1 MEDKEYK
8 FSLDLEAIAE
18 AAAALEKQLQSRR
31 DFYRKKGG
39 DWEQRAEMFDWL
51 LYTHAP
57 IFTVCKNKEIDQPF
71 NLDGFLVRRSRV
83 AASEIMMDPNEGT
96 EELFSRLADL
106 LQGGIPFREFVVSPY
121 ARSDSYPEKLLPLL
135 KAQAA
140 KERQEREQRAKE
152 QAQQQEAGT
161 QLQEKAV
168 ESTFIPN
175 PDYSDPKQN
184 IYMQNSDL
192 FQPNK
197 EPLAFRIGQ
206 WLARLLGR

>member
-1 MEDKEYK
+1 MAQQEYE
-8 FSLDLEAIAE
+8 FNLDLDAIAE
-18 AAAALEKQLQSRR
+18 AAAALEKQLIARR
-31 DFYRKKGG
+31 DYYKEIGRNR
-39 DWEQRAEMFDWL
+39 RAEMFDWIIYVL
-51 LYTHAP
+51 EP
-57 IFTVCKNKEIDQPF
+57 VIKVCKDREIDQPF
-71 NLDGFLVRRSRV
+71 ELVGFFISRTGI
-83 AASEIMMDPNEGT
+83 AASDIIWDPREGT
-96 EELFSRLADL
+96 DKLYVKLSEL
-106 LQGGIPFREFVVSPY
+106 LQGGIPFREFDETPY

-152 QAQQQEAGT
+152 QAQQPEAGT
-161 QLQEKAV
+161 QPQEKAV

>member
-1 MEDKEYK
+1 METKTYE
-8 FSLDLEAIAE
+8 FNLDLDAIAE
-18 AAAALEKQLQSRR
+18 AAAALEKQLQIRR
-31 DFYRKKGG
+31 DYYKDRGS
-39 DWEQRAEMFDWL
+39 DWMSGMFDWL
-51 LYTHAP
+51 IYTHTP

-106 LQGGIPFREFVVSPY
+106 LQGGIPFREFDETPY

-161 QLQEKAV
+161 QPQEKAV